1 MEFVK
6 SVLLIDDNPSCNFIM
21 TEFIKLADS
30 SIQIHCAESV
40 SEALEI
46 LSNGSLIFPEVI
58 YVDINMPV
66 QNGFDFVEQYETA
79 YQERFPESRLFM
91 LSSSLREEDRAKAL
105 KYKSVCNFV
114 SKNEIDDFLQVTLMK
129 QTA

>member
-21 TEFIKLADS
+21 TEFIKLADN
-30 SIQIHCAESV
+30 SIEIHCAESV

-46 LSNGSLIFPEVI
+46 LSDGTMIFPEVI

-66 QNGFDFVEQYETA
+66 QNGFDFIEQYEST

-91 LSSSLREEDRAKAL
+91 LSSSLREEDRVKAL
-105 KYKSVCNFV
+105 KYKSVSNFV

>member
-21 TEFIKLADS
+21 TEFIKLADH
-30 SIQIHCAESV
+30 SIVVLCAESV
-40 SEALEI
+40 PEALEI
-46 LSNGSLIFPEVI
+46 LSKSADVFPEVI

-66 QNGFDFVEQYETA
+66 QNGFDFVEQYESA
-79 YQERFPESRLFM
+79 YQMGHPSSKLFM
-91 LSSSLREEDRAKAL
+91 LSSSLREEDKAKAL

-114 SKNEIDDFLQVTLMK
+114 SKNEIDDFLQVTLMRK
-129 QTA
+129 TA

>member
-21 TEFIKLADS
+21 TEFIKLADH
-30 SIQIHCAESV
+30 SIVVLCAESV
-40 SEALEI
+40 PEALEI
-46 LSNGSLIFPEVI
+46 LSKSADVFPEVI

-66 QNGFDFVEQYETA
+66 QNGFDFVEQYESA
-79 YQERFPESRLFM
+79 YQMDHPSSKLFM
-91 LSSSLREEDRAKAL
+91 LSSSLREEDKAKAL

-114 SKNEIDDFLQVTLMK
+114 SKNEIDDFLQVTLMRK
-129 QTA
+129 TA